1 MKKLLLLFLIATL
14 SLPLNA
20 VAESLS
26 VAPVSSV
33 SSDVARKRKGYH
45 KKRGFMWGLFRKKN
59 GCGCP
64 NH

>member
-1 MKKLLLLFLIATL
+1 MKKLLLLLLIATL
-14 SLPLNA
+14 SLPLDV

-26 VAPVSSV
+26 VAPGTDISN
-33 SSDVARKRKGYH
+33 DVTRKRKGYH

>member
-1 MKKLLLLFLIATL
+1 MKKLLFLFLVATL
-14 SLPLNA
+14 SLPLDV

-26 VAPVSSV
+26 VAPTTSV
-33 SSDVARKRKGYH
+33 STDTARRRKGFH

-59 GCGCP
+59 ACGCP